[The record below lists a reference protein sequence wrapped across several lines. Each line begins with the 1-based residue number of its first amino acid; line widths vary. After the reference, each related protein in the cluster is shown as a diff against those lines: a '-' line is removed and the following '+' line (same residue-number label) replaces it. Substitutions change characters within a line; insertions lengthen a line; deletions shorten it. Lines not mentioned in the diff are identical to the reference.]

1 MGYINIYGYNYWG
14 VVEDRLPQHPGTINC
29 MVAEN
34 FEGNIIFTGCSDGV
48 IRTLTI
54 HPNSIKGE
62 LFKLDD
68 SVEKLQLFENTTDS
82 VNYRFLLASTCADG
96 ILHLVDLKDL
106 DKVCSESVQ
115 ISKKR
120 KIEQNNPQK
129 GARQKFFT
137 EME

>member
-1 MGYINIYGYNYWG
+1 M
-14 VVEDRLPQHPGTINC
+14 EDRLPQHPGTINC

-34 FEGNIIFTGCSDGV
+34 FEGNVLFTGCSDGV

-68 SVEKLQLFENTTDS
+68 SVEKLLLFDYSTDS
-82 VNYRFLLASTCADG
+82 VNHRFLVASTCADS
-96 ILHLVDLKDL
+96 ILNLIDLKDM
-106 DKVCSESVQ
+106 DKVCTESVQ

-120 KIEQNNPQK
+120 KIEQNDPLK
-129 GARQKFFT
+129 GKRQNFFA